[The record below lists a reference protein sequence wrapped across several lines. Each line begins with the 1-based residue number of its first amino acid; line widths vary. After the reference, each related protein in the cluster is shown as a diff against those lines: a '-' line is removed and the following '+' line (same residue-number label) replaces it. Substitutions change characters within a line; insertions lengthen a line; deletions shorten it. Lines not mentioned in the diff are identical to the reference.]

1 MLGDDALFIPS
12 TSLSRSILTA
22 PPSVARSLEHTERF
36 RWRSPRLR
44 SPPRAR
50 QRARFSPAP
59 HTIAAMSAN
68 ACMAPAA
75 ANLGAAVTSRRQG
88 SALLTRATAPKQ
100 GAITVRVRSSR
111 RSRASHRARPS
122 RWDASPR
129 DPPRPSRAKPSR
141 SPSRSPVD
149 EFPSPPVQPRSFSA
163 AARASSSASTGLS
176 IPAPSNTAEGIDWDK
191 MGSGLTETAT

>member
-88 SALLTRATAPKQ
+88 SALLKRATAPKQ

-129 DPPRPSRAKPSR
+129 DPPGPSRAKPSR

-149 EFPSPPVQPRSFSA
+149 EFPTPPSRPAPSPQPR
-163 AARASSSASTGLS
+163 ARPPSASTQS
-176 IPAPSNTAEGIDWDK
+176 PPSLPPPTPPRASTGIRWV
-191 MGSGLTETAT
+191 LA